1 MTEQDHEARGQTA
14 PRLALS
20 VAAYRDELLRLVR
33 PLPAVEA
40 PLADA
45 LGLTLAADLLAGE
58 SLPRWPA
65 SAMDGYAVRQ
75 ADLAGDTPG
84 GVTLRVV
91 ATVPAGSADDPALA
105 PGEASRIMTGA
116 PVPSDADTVVPVE
129 LTDGGTETVRVL
141 SAPVAGEG
149 AHIRRPGEDT
159 SAGLLVSATGTRLGP
174 HHLAAAAATGCASA
188 TVHRAPVVAVVSTG
202 DELVRPGSSL
212 RRGQIYESNSAY
224 LAGMVLRE
232 NGIALASPAAPDQPE
247 ALAELLAGLASDADL
262 VVLTGGVSV
271 GAFDVVKQTLSVLP
285 QSWFGPVAMKP
296 GKPQGWARWHDG
308 TPLLALPGN
317 PVAAAVSAEA
327 FLRPMLAAMQGR
339 HSTAARYAVVDVPWP
354 ARPGT
359 THFMPVV
366 CRETDDARTHISP
379 AHAGGMGSHLVTS
392 LAQADA
398 FAVVDA
404 DIVSIDPGMVLPIL
418 PLP

>member
-1 MTEQDHEARGQTA
+1 MTDQDHEARGQTA

-20 VAAYRDELLRLVR
+20 VAAYRDELLRLVT
-33 PLPAVEA
+33 PLPQVEV

-45 LGLTLAADLLAGE
+45 LGLTLAADLLASE

-65 SAMDGYAVRQ
+65 SAMDGYAVRY
-75 ADLAGDTPG
+75 ADLEGAARD

-91 ATVPAGSADDPALA
+91 ATVPAGSAEDPPVG
-105 PGEASRIMTGA
+105 PGEATRIMTGA
-116 PVPSDADTVVPVE
+116 PVPADADTVVPVE
-129 LTDGGTETVRVL
+129 LTDGGIETVRVL
-141 SAPVAGEG
+141 AAPQGGEG

-159 SAGLLVSATGTRLGP
+159 SAGLLVSPTGTRLGP
-174 HHLAAAAATGCASA
+174 HHLSAAAATGCATA
-188 TVHRAPVVAVVSTG
+188 AVHRPPVVAVVSTG
-202 DELVRPGSSL
+202 DELVRPGTTL

-232 NGIALASPAAPDQPE
+232 NGIALPSPSAPDQPA
-247 ALAELLAGLASDADL
+247 ALAERLSALTEQADL

-271 GAFDVVKQTLSVLP
+271 GAFDVVKQTLSALP

-308 TPLLALPGN
+308 TPLIALPGN

-339 HSTAARYAVVDVPWP
+339 HSLPQRYAVVDVPWP

-366 CRETDDARTHISP
+366 CRETDDGRTHVSP

-398 FAVVDA
+398 FAVVDSEVTA
-404 DIVSIDPGMVLPIL
+404 ITPGMVLPIL
-418 PLP
+418 ALP